1 MFYMYPPPKLKIMK
15 KTSSALPPI
24 SVGVWFGLVP
34 LGWIIIWVWLGQVVE
49 LGWVR
54 WLGWIR
60 LGGVGPVRMD
70 GQVVGSG
77 QVVGLGWAWWSCR
90 VGSGRVGLGRVVG
103 SRRVGWLGG
112 WVRLGQVVGLV
123 LISLSFKFHKYP
135 TCLS

>member
-1 MFYMYPPPKLKIMK
+1 M
-15 KTSSALPPI
+15 
-24 SVGVWFGLVP
+24 
-34 LGWIIIWVWLGQVVE
+34 IWVWLGWVVE
-49 LGWVR
+49 LGWVG

-77 QVVGLGWAWWSCR
+77 QVVGLGWAWWLCW
-90 VGSGRVGLGRVVG
+90 VGSGRVGLGWVVG
-103 SRRVGWLGG
+103 SHRVRWLGG